1 MNGFERYQAVLN
13 NEEPDFLPR
22 VPVLMQYAAEYIGS
36 NYRAFASDYR
46 VLVKANKAVAR
57 DFGMDQ
63 VSTISDP
70 YRETHG
76 FGAEI
81 EFPKNS
87 VPRCLNPPLLNS
99 KDISSMV
106 IPDPFRGSRMF
117 DRVQAIES
125 YKETVQDKLSIL
137 GWIEGPAAEA
147 ANLRGITSFL
157 MDLLDDA
164 NFAADLMDH
173 CLQTG
178 INFARAQVKAG
189 ADTIGVGDAIAS
201 QVSPGIYENLIQPR
215 EKRLCQAIQNMGAK
229 VRLHI
234 CGNITHIL
242 PGISNLGVDIV
253 DIDHMVD
260 MRLARKELGVQIA
273 LAGNIDPVNGVLSG
287 TPEEI
292 QDYIRS
298 VYEETGNPYMV
309 AAGCEI
315 PSGTPPKNIAALCK
329 PIKWKP

>member
-1 MNGFERYQAVLN
+1 
-13 NEEPDFLPR
+13 
-22 VPVLMQYAAEYIGS
+22 
-36 NYRAFASDYR
+36 
-46 VLVKANKAVAR
+46 
-57 DFGMDQ
+57 
-63 VSTISDP
+63 
-70 YRETHG
+70 
-76 FGAEI
+76 
-81 EFPKNS
+81 
-87 VPRCLNPPLLNS
+87 
-99 KDISSMV
+99 
-106 IPDPFRGSRMF
+106 MF

-260 MRLARKELGVQIA
+260 MRFARKELGVQIA